1 MNRSPSPSSSLE
13 VTPQSSH
20 LAVKILSSTLSPFL
34 RLGTIVNAHGT
45 QENTDVLCEG
55 GIITQIG
62 QGLKAPAGARVIDAK
77 GKFLMPGGID
87 PHTHMQ
93 LPFMGEV
100 ACDNFE
106 SGTKASVAGGTTT
119 IIDFVI
125 PSRKQGLLEGYAQWM
140 KWAEPSVCDYA
151 FHVAVS
157 HWDDKTSPSE
167 MKTLVNEHGITS
179 FKHFTAYKGALML
192 EDDEIIKSYTVARD
206 CGAIVTN
213 HCENGEMVT
222 AGQRMMKQMGVT
234 GPEGHPQSR
243 PPAIEEE
250 ATNRVARIA
259 QQVNVP
265 CYIVHCSC
273 KEAMEA
279 IARAKLKGQK
289 IFGEALAGHLNIS
302 DEHYYHKDWDYAAAH
317 VMSPPFRAPENQV
330 ALWNGLKVP
339 TEWNFLLPTLILVT
353 KFSFCRITQTGILDT
368 TATDHCPFDKRQKRM
383 GFGDFTKIPNGCT
396 GVEERL
402 PVLWTTG
409 VNTGRITKTKF
420 VEVTSTKTAK
430 IFGLYPRKGVIQVG
444 SDADIVVWNPEAKHT
459 FSAKTHH
466 SRIDMSVFEGF
477 ECVGMPEVCT
487 VRGNVLY
494 EDKKVTVKTGYGQ
507 YIKRKPFAPFVYDG
521 LEHTNKTHPTLNP
534 KKIDRV

>member
-1 MNRSPSPSSSLE
+1 
-13 VTPQSSH
+13 
-20 LAVKILSSTLSPFL
+20 
-34 RLGTIVNAHGT
+34 
-45 QENTDVLCEG
+45 
-55 GIITQIG
+55 
-62 QGLKAPAGARVIDAK
+62 
-77 GKFLMPGGID
+77 
-87 PHTHMQ
+87 
-93 LPFMGEV
+93 
-100 ACDNFE
+100 
-106 SGTKASVAGGTTT
+106 
-119 IIDFVI
+119 
-125 PSRKQGLLEGYAQWM
+125 
-140 KWAEPSVCDYA
+140 
-151 FHVAVS
+151 
-157 HWDDKTSPSE
+157 
-167 MKTLVNEHGITS
+167 
-179 FKHFTAYKGALML
+179 ML

-206 CGAIVTN
+206 NGAIVTN

-330 ALWNGLKVP
+330 ALWNGL
-339 TEWNFLLPTLILVT
+339 
-353 KFSFCRITQTGILDT
+353 QTGILDT

-409 VNTGRITKTKF
+409 VNTGKLSKTKF

-444 SDADIVVWNPEAKHT
+444 SDADIVVWNPDAKHT

-477 ECVGMPEVCT
+477 ECVGMPETCL
-487 VRGNVLY
+487 VRGNVLF
-494 EDKKVTVKTGYGQ
+494 EDKKVHAKAGFGQ

-521 LEHTNKTHPTLNP
+521 LENTHKTHPTLNP
-534 KKIDRV
+534 TKVERI